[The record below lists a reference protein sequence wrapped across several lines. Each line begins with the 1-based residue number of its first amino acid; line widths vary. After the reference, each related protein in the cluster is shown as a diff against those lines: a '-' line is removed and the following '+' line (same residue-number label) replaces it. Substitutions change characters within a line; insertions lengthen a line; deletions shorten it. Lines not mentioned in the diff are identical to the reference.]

1 MMISVMMTMMMMMMM
16 MMIGNSRVL
25 IEELLT
31 IKRVLDFKT
40 FMHHDISIIHSVH
53 VVTDKE
59 TSMVMIIDTDGD
71 ECGIIVYEGQRF
83 QIGIKERNT
92 TYLSQWIIR

>member
-1 MMISVMMTMMMMMMM
+1 
-16 MMIGNSRVL
+16 
-25 IEELLT
+25 
-31 IKRVLDFKT
+31 
-40 FMHHDISIIHSVH
+40 MHHDISIIHSVH

-59 TSMVMIIDTDGD
+59 TSMVMIINTDGD

-92 TYLSQWIIR
+92 TYLCN